1 MRLSH
6 ETEKNRDTR
15 GEKVASRHE
24 GDSSASQGGGVL
36 AASRCW
42 RGLGGVSSS
51 PMRSRSTNSLI
62 LDLWLPER

>member
-24 GDSSASQGGGVL
+24 GDASASQGGGVL

-42 RGLGGVSSS
+42 RGLGGVFIS
-51 PMRSRSTNSLI
+51 PIRSQSTDSLI
-62 LDLWLPER
+62 LDLWPPER